1 MSELTKIYVTKYALS
16 GGIFE
21 VDAKVYDDGSG
32 MASFKRERSTY
43 TEYVHGK
50 DFYLTKA
57 EAVARAEEMRM
68 AKLKSLEKSAKKISA
83 LKFE

>member
-16 GGIFE
+16 VGIFE
-21 VDAKVYDDGSG
+21 VEATVYEDGSG
-32 MASFKRERSTY
+32 MARFKRERSAY
-43 TEYVHGK
+43 TEYAHGK

-57 EAVARAEEMRM
+57 EALTRAEEMRI